1 MKLKIISSSR
11 LPVLHSWIW
20 WWKRLS

>member
-11 LPVLHSWIW
+11 LPDLHSWIW